1 MKVSYFEIL
10 APETMICSTSTKNTV
25 ILCSPSNRF
34 FISYSA
40 WPLFIWFWGS
50 SCSEAVCEQ

>member
-1 MKVSYFEIL
+1 MKVL
-10 APETMICSTSTKNTV
+10 APKTMICLTSTKNTV